1 MKKVLFTT
9 DSAENLHTLWKS
21 FIYDP
26 PEGYCYYNFK
36 GKVIIRKN
44 KERSTVNENT
54 EKGIFNQAKPFYWKT
69 LRFTLRNNL
78 INQLAKGFSSK
89 ILSKK
94 INKLKL
100 SPDIIYS
107 INGQFIKNKIP
118 WVVDVE
124 NVGVF
129 TMGYNYKAL
138 HKERYKRY
146 IEKRLSSEYCKKILP
161 YSETA
166 KNSILAN
173 LNCENFIHKI
183 EVVPNAVKFK
193 ENLNKIPHDS
203 FNILFSGTSNAPAM
217 ARRRDF
223 YTRGGREVIMSFL
236 RLRERYPKMKLIC
249 RCIIPEEI
257 KKMITGIKNIEIY
270 EHPIPKNKFEELF
283 LKSDVYLF
291 PAFAGFAVS
300 ILDAMNYGLPIITTD
315 FLENGEKVDN
325 FYNGFEI
332 PLRNNLPRH
341 HLPYVPAKPKPIQDK
356 EFIKVVCDKIQYLYE
371 NESERI
377 KMGENSRKVLKSKFS
392 LEVKNKL
399 LKKIYDNI

>member
-1 MKKVLFTT
+1 MQKVLFTT

-26 PEGYCYYNFK
+26 PENYCYYNLK
-36 GKVIIRKN
+36 GEEIGRKTW
-44 KERSTVNENT
+44 EPGAVTENT
-54 EKGIFNQAKPFYWKT
+54 EKGVFDRAKTFYEKSLKT
-69 LRFTLRNNL
+69 ALRNTL
-78 INQLAKGFSSK
+78 MNQIAKKFSSE

-94 INKLKL
+94 IDKLNFSL
-100 SPDIIYS
+100 DIIYS
-107 INGQFIKNKIP
+107 INGQLIKNKIP

-138 HKERYKRY
+138 HKERYRKY

-161 YSETA
+161 YSETS
-166 KNSILAN
+166 KKSILAN

-183 EVVPNAVKFK
+183 EVVPNVVKFK
-193 ENLNKIPHDS
+193 ENQNKIPHDT
-203 FNILFSGTSNAPAM
+203 FNILFSGTSNAPAT

-236 RLRERYPKMKLIC
+236 HLREKYPKMKLIC

-257 KKMITGIKNIEIY
+257 KKMIKDTKNIEIY

-300 ILDAMNYGLPIITTD
+300 ILDAMNYGLSIITTD
-315 FLENGEKVDN
+315 FLENGEKVEN
-325 FYNGFEI
+325 FYNGFKI
-332 PLRNNLPRH
+332 PLRNNLPRFN
-341 HLPYVPAKPKPIQDK
+341 LPYIMDKPRPILDK
-356 EFIKVVCDKIQYLYE
+356 EFINDICDKIQYLYE

-377 KMGENSRKVLKSKFS
+377 KMGENSREMLKNKFS

-399 LKKIYDNI
+399 LKKMYDSI